1 MADHRPYELVHSTL
15 QECLNGN
22 NDPAMIRASLD
33 LVEAMREPHLL
44 AKEHGGTWGEFPMH
58 WVSDWQYQVEE
69 CETRLGYW
77 EWVANQLD
85 ASAEDDPDE
94 HTPNTSP

>member
-1 MADHRPYELVHSTL
+1 MANHQPYELVHSTL
-15 QECLNGN
+15 QDCLRGI

-33 LVEAMREPHLL
+33 LVEAMREPHLI
-44 AKEHGGTWGEFPMH
+44 AKEHGGTWGELPAH
-58 WVSDWQYQVEE
+58 WVSDWQYQVVE

-85 ASAEDDPDE
+85 SAEDEDE
-94 HTPNTSP
+94 EPTPEQ

>member
-33 LVEAMREPHLL
+33 LVEAMREPHLI
-44 AKEHGGTWGEFPMH
+44 AKEHHGTWGDHPQH
-58 WVSDWQYQVEE
+58 LVSDWQYEVEYDD
-69 CETRLGYW
+69 TRLGYW
-77 EWVANQLD
+77 EWVANEITLNQ
-85 ASAEDDPDE
+85 EDDCEAPE
-94 HTPNTSP
+94 